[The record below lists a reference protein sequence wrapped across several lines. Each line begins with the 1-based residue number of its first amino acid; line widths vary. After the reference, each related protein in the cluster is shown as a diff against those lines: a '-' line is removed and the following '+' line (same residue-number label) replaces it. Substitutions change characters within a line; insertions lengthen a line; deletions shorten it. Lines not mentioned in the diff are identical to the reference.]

1 MNIRRLATWLT
12 RFSKNCLGSVPRQCS
27 SQSREETMGT
37 TVNAAV
43 NAGGSAPP
51 ATPAPTP
58 AVTTAAPPKV
68 SWLKHVGQFLG
79 KVLGIV
85 AKDAKPIADTAAT
98 VTEALYPQFAPEIS
112 AADNL
117 VTNIAKEALGKVLGI
132 VAKDAKPIAD
142 TAATVTE
149 ALYPQ
154 FAPEI
159 SAADNLVTNIAK
171 EAL

>member
-1 MNIRRLATWLT
+1 
-12 RFSKNCLGSVPRQCS
+12 
-27 SQSREETMGT
+27 MGT

-117 VTNIAKEALGKVLGI
+117 VTNIAKEALDAEVAAAAAGSQNSGPAKLNAVLANVGPAVDDW
-132 VAKDAKPIAD
+132 VAAKFPGAKQVSAASKAGLVNAVVAIMNEVEGAPIA
-142 TAATVTE
+142 
-149 ALYPQ
+149 
-154 FAPEI
+154 
-159 SAADNLVTNIAK
+159 
-171 EAL
+171 